1 MSARP
6 RTNET
11 RRSSTTSVVVGTPV
25 VVGATVVDVATGAT
39 VVAGATVVV
48 VEPLP
53 EAEVDGASVA
63 DVSEAVGDE
72 GSADSAG
79 DDEQPTAIATRIRG
93 VER

>member
-1 MSARP
+1 M
-6 RTNET
+6 
-11 RRSSTTSVVVGTPV
+11 
-25 VVGATVVDVATGAT
+25 
-39 VVAGATVVV
+39 VAGATVVV

-53 EAEVDGASVA
+53 EAEAEVDGASVA

-79 DDEQPTAIATRIRG
+79 GDEQPTAIATRIRE

>member
-1 MSARP
+1 M
-6 RTNET
+6 
-11 RRSSTTSVVVGTPV
+11 
-25 VVGATVVDVATGAT
+25 
-39 VVAGATVVV
+39 VAGATVVV